1 MSLLRKTF
9 PTLALVLAGTGAL
22 EAQIPIRS
30 NGAVQ
35 ANAPRLMV
43 ATPYTERAADS
54 ATAVAIGNAMRTRF
68 ARVVG
73 TSYNVLTRDQMN
85 KALGEFSYPAD
96 AILNRESARRLSAA
110 LQSRVMLFAEVGRE
124 GGRLK
129 VRARLAGLSDDAGN
143 TITVFQGQG
152 QSLQQFGEAVAN
164 AFQQAARGQVDAKAC
179 VDQTNVDARKA
190 DEAAKKALRAF
201 PAHGLAHSCLAGL
214 AKKRVLPAGSV
225 PAGAD
230 SVAAA
235 NLRLSADSVY
245 RNELEFAVRGDSL
258 SLQVLAQLADVARA
272 KEDTSTL
279 VLRYQQMIEADP
291 TNLALIEQASKVF
304 RSMGRPDAAEQ
315 VADRGIALDSLNTTM
330 WELRSSACV
339 FQQKY
344 TCAVNS
350 LEQVMAIDSAK
361 ADSTFIFRTT
371 VTAGM
376 VAADSAELKAKF
388 LHWAQVGTRR
398 WPTNKNLVAQLLQA
412 YSINGMT
419 DSVLVVTDRVL
430 ALDSTDVSPALAA
443 IEILLGQ
450 KRWTDAAKY
459 GTMVQARGDD
469 QQKVAVAANFT
480 NAARTLLTVQPYDP
494 EGAYG
499 LLHVAVPSAGTDP
512 RIAPLANFLMGFA
525 GLQTAGK
532 YDGQTEAAKSCEM
545 ARQMDGWLDESKA
558 GFTTGRSINPPTA
571 DAQLKNVDTYKQR
584 VATMIRA
591 YCR

>member
-9 PTLALVLAGTGAL
+9 PTLALVLAGAGAL

-43 ATPYTERAADS
+43 ATPYTDRAADS

-68 ARVVG
+68 TRVVG

-85 KALGEFSYPAD
+85 KALSEFSYPND

-110 LQSRVMLFAEVGRE
+110 LQSRIMLFSEVGRE
-124 GGRLK
+124 SGRLK
-129 VRARLAGLSDDAGN
+129 VRARLAGLADDAGN
-143 TITVFQGQG
+143 TITVFQAPG

-164 AFQQAARGQVDAKAC
+164 AFQQAARGQLDAKAC
-179 VDQTNVDARKA
+179 VDQTTVDVRKA
-190 DEAAKKALRAF
+190 EDAAKKSIRAF
-201 PAHGLAHSCLAGL
+201 PAHGLAHACLAGL
-214 AKKRVLPAGSV
+214 AKKRVITPGSI
-225 PAGAD
+225 PGGAD
-230 SVAAA
+230 SVMAA
-235 NLRLSADSVY
+235 NRKLAGDTIFTR
-245 RNELEFAVRGDSL
+245 ELEAAVRGDSL

-272 KEDTSTL
+272 QEDTTTL

-315 VADRGIALDSLNTTM
+315 VADRGIALDSLNSTM

-344 TCAVNS
+344 SCAVNS
-350 LEQVMAIDSAK
+350 LEHVMSIDSTR

-376 VAADSAELKAKF
+376 VAADSADLKVKF
-388 LHWAQVGTRR
+388 LYWAQVGTRR
-398 WPTNKNLVAQLLQA
+398 YPTNKNLTAQLLQA
-412 YSINGMT
+412 YSVSGMN

-430 ALDSTDVSPALAA
+430 AMDSTDVTPALAA
-443 IEILLGQ
+443 VDILLGQ
-450 KRWTDAAKY
+450 KRWADAAKY
-459 GTMVQARGDD
+459 GAIVQARGDD
-469 QQKVAVAANFT
+469 QQKVAIAANFT
-480 NAARTLLTVQPYDP
+480 NAARTLLTVQPVDP
-494 EGAYG
+494 EAAYT
-499 LLHVAVPSAGTDP
+499 LLHIAVPSAGTDP
-512 RIAPLANFLMGFA
+512 RIAPSANLLLGYA
-525 GLQTAGK
+525 ALQATNK
-532 YDGQTEAAKSCEM
+532 IDGPTEAAKSCEM
-545 ARQMDGWLDESKA
+545 ARRMDGMLDESKS
-558 GFTTGRSINPPTA
+558 GFTIGRSVNPGQA
-571 DAQLKNVDTYKQR
+571 EAMLKTVDTYKQR
-584 VATMIRA
+584 TATMIRA